1 VSLIGVIGAFATPGP
16 YTVTRTTNAGY
27 GSTGRLVA
35 GVPSTFQIVAV
46 VRPTTARQIQ
56 LLPEGYHGVETKAVY
71 TLTALVSISP
81 TNQPDSIAIDGE
93 NWKAISA
100 KKVDAFDGE
109 FYYVAIVSREVLS
122 S

>member
-1 VSLIGVIGAFATPGP
+1 VSLLDVIGDFATAAS
-16 YTVTRTTNAGY
+16 YTVTRTTNGGY

-35 GVPSTFQIVAV
+35 GVPSTFTIVAV

-71 TLTALVSISP
+71 TTTAIIAI
-81 TNQPDSIAIDGE
+81 TAGNQPDSISIDGE
-93 NWKAISA
+93 DWKAVSA
-100 KKVDAFDGE
+100 KKVDAFDGY
-109 FYYVAIVSREVLS
+109 FYYVAIVSRVVVS